1 MKLSANFH
9 NATFAAVILTALGPA
24 PALAQRSLEFGYKD
38 RIFEQNF
45 LLPDH
50 MNALQAQQVNVTLTL
65 RRATGLGLFD
75 SRLIRAAGGICVRA
89 WFMSLP
95 DPDLTA
101 PVHAT
106 LARMPAAKV
115 DGDAAPDDPGTLMN
129 QPATQDDMC
138 VAQFLLFEKAWHDPA
153 SMEQQLAWLAK
164 DMRTRFAAD
173 WLSDRDAMDP
183 DMIMAGTRLKAIFIR
198 TLRLQRLGLDAMPDE
213 VGSGQKTGRPLR
225 SIILQV
231 RDDAFYDR
239 LNAQLTQI
247 EEETANAFL
256 KAEQEKAGAA
266 KQEVSRH
273 EQELVAQDMERARLA
288 QEERDRRSREAA
300 DREQAAQAAEGQ
312 QQLAAV
318 SPAEAPR
325 QVPSQPP
332 MPSRG
337 QAPADTARLAE
348 ISRLEAR
355 LAEIDRSIASLKGQ
369 LAQRQQSMLRNP
381 LNPQAMVAGI
391 AGMGQVQGGLDQA
404 EAERLE
410 VARSLN
416 RLRKAAAA
424 SPPSS
429 ATNTSG
435 SLASSD
441 DCQQGRTC
449 RVIEVTLFCR
459 TPQQMAAILSQ
470 RPGPAR
476 RQMLTAFTAS
486 GDCRKV
492 GPGAKLAW
500 TAPIAKIQPQGEAEA
515 ELVPGAL
522 ADGSAGFMLKDGV
535 IAPTVSAAR

>member
-9 NATFAAVILTALGPA
+9 NATFAAVILAALGPA
-24 PALAQRSLEFGYKD
+24 PALAQRGVEFGYKD

-50 MNALQAQQVNVTLTL
+50 MNALQAQQINVTLTL

-75 SRLIRAAGGICVRA
+75 SRLIRAAGGICARA

-106 LARMPAAKV
+106 LARMPPAKV

-138 VAQFLLFEKAWHDPA
+138 VAQFLLFERAWQDPA
-153 SMEQQLAWLAK
+153 SMEQQLTGLAK
-164 DMRTRFAAD
+164 NMRTRFAAE

-183 DMIMAGTRLKAIFIR
+183 HMVMAGTRLKAIFIR
-198 TLRLQRLGLDAMPDE
+198 TLRLQRLGLDVMPDE

-225 SIILQV
+225 SIILQG

-239 LNAQLTQI
+239 LNAQLTEV

-256 KAEQEKAGAA
+256 KAEREKAGAA
-266 KQEVSRH
+266 KQDVSRH
-273 EQELVAQDMERARLA
+273 EQGLAQDMERARLA
-288 QEERDRRSREAA
+288 QEERDRLAREEA
-300 DREQAAQAAEGQ
+300 DREQAVRAAGRK

-318 SPAEAPR
+318 SPAEAPP

-369 LAQRQQSMLRNP
+369 LTQRQQSMLRNP
-381 LNPQAMVAGI
+381 LNPQAMVAGL
-391 AGMGQVQGGLDQA
+391 AGMGQLQGALDQA

-424 SPPSS
+424 SSMAPASNASS
-429 ATNTSG
+429 SVPA
-435 SLASSD
+435 SD

-449 RVIEVTLFCR
+449 RVIKVTLFCR

-476 RQMLTAFTAS
+476 RQMLAAFTAS

-492 GPGAKLAW
+492 GPGATLAW

-522 ADGSAGFMLKDGV
+522 ADGAAGFMLKDGV
-535 IAPTVSAAR
+535 IAPTASAAR